1 MNQDS
6 RIDFELIYQL
16 VVDLNNQDLDIPLT
30 EALKIII
37 EQFSSYWLIKLLK

>member
-37 EQFSSYWLIKLLK
+37 EQFSSYWLIKILK